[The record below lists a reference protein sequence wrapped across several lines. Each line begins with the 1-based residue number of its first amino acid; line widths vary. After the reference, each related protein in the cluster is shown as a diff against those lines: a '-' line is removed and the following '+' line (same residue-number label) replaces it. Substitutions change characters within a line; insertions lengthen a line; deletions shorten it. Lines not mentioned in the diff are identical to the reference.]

1 MDLTCLGII
10 LVDMFPTEVGKRL
23 VDVQSFSPNPGGSPA
38 NVAVAAQRMGTSTAF
53 IGKVGEDFFGE
64 WLKKTLD
71 DEGVSTIGMVFD
83 PNARTSLTFIGMPDE
98 NHAEFVFYR
107 NPGADMLLKKED
119 LHIVLLEE
127 SKALH
132 IDSLSLT
139 NPDYYLA
146 TTTAIDIVKKKGGF
160 ISFDMNY
167 RPTMWDSPASAI
179 TAIKEIVPM
188 CDVIKVNEEE
198 ITLITGKSDPIHGG
212 QMILAESGKLCL
224 ITLGKKGAYYVTK
237 ENNGYLP
244 AFQVDTIDAIGCGDA
259 FLGAILH
266 KLVQYDSLD
275 QALQKE
281 AIEDIVRFATAAG
294 ALTSTKRGALPAI
307 PYRKEVELFLKNH
320 T

>member
-146 TTTAIDIVKKKGGF
+146 TKTAIDIVKKKGGF
-160 ISFDMNY
+160 ISFDVNY
-167 RPTMWDSPASAI
+167 RPTMWDSPATSI
-179 TAIKEIVPM
+179 TAIKEIIPL
-188 CDVIKVNEEE
+188 CDVVKVNEEE
-198 ITLITGKSDPIHGG
+198 VVLITGKSDPIKGG
-212 QMILAESGKLCL
+212 KVILSKGGRLCL
-224 ITLGKKGAYYVTK
+224 VTMGERGAYYITK
-237 ENNGYLP
+237 ENNGYCP
-244 AFQVDTIDAIGCGDA
+244 AFQVNTIDAIGCGDA

-266 KLVQYDSLD
+266 KLIVYESLEE
-275 QALQKE
+275 ALQKE
-281 AIEDIVRFATAAG
+281 SMEGILRFATAAG

-307 PYRKEVELFLKNH
+307 PFRKEVELFLKYH
-320 T
+320 I

>member
-53 IGKVGEDFFGE
+53 IGKVGEDIFGE

-167 RPTMWDSPASAI
+167 RPTMWDTPASAI
-179 TAIKEIVPM
+179 TAIKKIFPM

-198 ITLITGKSDPIHGG
+198 MTLITGKSDPIHGG
-212 QMILAESGKLCL
+212 QMILSESGKLCL
-224 ITLGKKGAYYVTK
+224 ITLGEKGAYYVTK

-244 AFQVDTIDAIGCGDA
+244 AFQVDTIDAIGSGDA

-266 KLVQYDSLD
+266 KLVLYDSLD